1 MVKKKAFKSSKSNT
15 ASNDKKT
22 VSIQRKDNLKRN
34 VLITAIIAGVF
45 ILVANTALWINR
57 YMFDSQRFTATAV
70 TSLTSESSRTA
81 IATEITDQALK
92 DYPKIKSVVDDTAI
106 NFISS
111 LLDSNRTEKVLTG
124 ATSKL
129 QIFLTSPK
137 REPVVINL
145 TTAKEVISRLIEV
158 SGREDEARINPA
170 SIPDKITIFNPDN
183 FPNFYGLGVTLSWLS
198 PLLGLSA
205 IALLAWPYAKNRD
218 RYKQILMLQ
227 GICVATFGILALFFG
242 PLVRPVVLGNIQ
254 SANMRVVVGNL
265 YNSFLSAFNSQTY
278 IIIAV
283 GLAAVVTSLGIVAV
297 KRYRDK

>member
-1 MVKKKAFKSSKSNT
+1 MAKQLKKASK
-15 ASNDKKT
+15 ASKTSTKKQT
-22 VSIQRKDNLKRN
+22 VSAKPADKLRRN
-34 VLITAIIAGVF
+34 VLISAIIAGVF
-45 ILVANTALWINR
+45 IIVANTAIWINR
-57 YMFDSQRFTATAV
+57 YMFNSENFTTTAV

-92 DYPKIKSVVDDTAI
+92 DYPKIKSVVDDTAV

-124 ATSKL
+124 AVSRL

-158 SGREDEARINPA
+158 SGREDEARIDPA
-170 SIPDKITIFNPDN
+170 SIPDQITIFNPDN
-183 FPNFYGLGVTLSWLS
+183 FPNFYGAGVTLSWLS

-205 IALLAWPYAKNRD
+205 IALLAWPYVKNRD
-218 RYKQILMLQ
+218 RYKELLVLQ
-227 GICVATFGILALFFG
+227 GVCVAIFGFLALLIG

-265 YNSFLSAFNSQTY
+265 YSAFTAAFNAQSY
-278 IIIAV
+278 VIIAV
-283 GLAAVVTSLGIVAV
+283 GLIAVATSLGITAL
-297 KRYRDK
+297 KRYRTK

>member
-1 MVKKKAFKSSKSNT
+1 MAKQLKKVSKTGKKST
-15 ASNDKKT
+15 TTRT
-22 VSIQRKDNLKRN
+22 VSAKPTDKLRRN
-34 VLITAIIAGVF
+34 VLITSIIAGVF
-45 ILVANTALWINR
+45 ILVANTAIWINR
-57 YMFDSQRFTATAV
+57 YMFNSENFTSTAV

-92 DYPKIKSVVDDTAI
+92 DYPKIKSVVDDTAV

-124 ATSKL
+124 AVSRL

-137 REPVVINL
+137 RDLVVINL
-145 TTAKEVISRLIEV
+145 TTAKDVISRLIEV
-158 SGREDEARINPA
+158 SGRQDEARIDPA
-170 SIPDKITIFNPDN
+170 TIPDQITIFNPDN
-183 FPNFYGLGVTLSWLS
+183 FPNFYGAGVTLSWLS

-205 IALLAWPYAKNRD
+205 ITLLAWPYLKNRD
-218 RYKQILMLQ
+218 RYKELLILQ
-227 GICVATFGILALFFG
+227 GICVAIFGVLALFIG

-265 YNSFLSAFNSQTY
+265 YSAFTAAFNSQSY

-283 GLAAVVTSLGIVAV
+283 GLIAIATSLGITAL
-297 KRYRDK
+297 KRYRTK